1 VADAADAEGGA
12 AGGTLG
18 ADLLKRL
25 QEDALLVA
33 GFGLRAGKLADSGLP
48 EAIRAA
54 AARPDLDWGAP
65 ETLRLQREF
74 EGALR
79 AIQPVTLVDL
89 RAGWNPFGPV
99 VGRVGWRRW
108 SNAASRIF
116 FVVVA
121 IVLMAMSVHYTQWLK
136 RAEATI
142 ALFEDGVVAE
152 ELAQYH
158 AIVDRFMADGAPPGA
173 LEAAT
178 ARAEFV
184 DALRD
189 ARRRSDALRNAQTEY
204 AAVIEN
210 YYRFVRVYYDL
221 QFEEMFR
228 DYLDYTEMMA
238 SAGLQRGPPGGLPAG
253 SLRAVCLD
261 MIAPSMPD
269 PAAVRPAGGRADP
282 FTRLNGFSV
291 DDTAAVSFLRC
302 LTGAAFR
309 PGVLVYDEAD
319 LRQNIERVGLWVLP
333 AVFGMLGAVVYQL
346 RAALDRMRPDPRFWR
361 AVMRTALGGLAGIA
375 FGWIWTPD
383 GASGASAM
391 PLGAYALAFV
401 IGYSIDV
408 FYALLDRVV
417 TTLSSNVGRRE
428 EQKGGQPA
436 T

>member
-1 VADAADAEGGA
+1 MRGE
-12 AGGTLG
+12 
-18 ADLLKRL
+18 
-25 QEDALLVA
+25 EDRRQRPAP
-33 GFGLRAGKLADSGLP
+33 K
-48 EAIRAA
+48 AIRAA
-54 AARPDLDWGAP
+54 AAAAPISTGGAP
-65 ETLRLQREF
+65 GDAPASSANSRERC
-74 EGALR
+74 AR
-79 AIQPVTLVDL
+79 SSPVTLVDL

-269 PAAVRPAGGRADP
+269 PAAVRPAERAGRPVHAAE
-282 FTRLNGFSV
+282 RLLEWTTPPPSPSC
-291 DDTAAVSFLRC
+291 AA
-302 LTGAAFR
+302 
-309 PGVLVYDEAD
+309 
-319 LRQNIERVGLWVLP
+319 
-333 AVFGMLGAVVYQL
+333 
-346 RAALDRMRPDPRFWR
+346 
-361 AVMRTALGGLAGIA
+361 
-375 FGWIWTPD
+375 
-383 GASGASAM
+383 
-391 PLGAYALAFV
+391 
-401 IGYSIDV
+401 
-408 FYALLDRVV
+408 
-417 TTLSSNVGRRE
+417 
-428 EQKGGQPA
+428 
-436 T
+436 